1 MELKDIKILGSMI
14 PNVLKIVTKYELPE
28 REFDF
33 VFGQEEYTTDF
44 KKLKKQFK
52 RLFRK

>member
-28 REFDF
+28 REFYF

-52 RLFRK
+52 RLFRR